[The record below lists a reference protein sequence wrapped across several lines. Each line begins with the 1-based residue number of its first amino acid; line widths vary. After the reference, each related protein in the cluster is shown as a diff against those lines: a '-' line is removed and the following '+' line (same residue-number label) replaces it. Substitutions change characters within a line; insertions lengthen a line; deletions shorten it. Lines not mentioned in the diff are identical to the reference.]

1 MSAGQGPPLQ
11 PPMLGTWDAIVLA
24 ARPFSIHGD
33 SYLELAVRTAEGE
46 STVRVP
52 SHAWTTPPAD
62 GDRVRLT
69 FLMGQV
75 TRVESL

>member
-1 MSAGQGPPLQ
+1 MSDAGPLQ
-11 PPMLGTWDAIVLA
+11 PPMMGTWDVLVLA

-33 SYLELAVRTAEGE
+33 AYLELAIRHSAGDL
-46 STVRVP
+46 TVRVP
-52 SHAWTTPPAD
+52 AHAWSTPPTD

-75 TRVESL
+75 TRVETL